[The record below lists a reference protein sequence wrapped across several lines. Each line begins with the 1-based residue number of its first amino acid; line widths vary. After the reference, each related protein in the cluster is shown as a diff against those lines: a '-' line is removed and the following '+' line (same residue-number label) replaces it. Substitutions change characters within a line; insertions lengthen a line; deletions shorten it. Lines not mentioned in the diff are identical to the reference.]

1 MIWYRSQVSL
11 REIPDGASKVYL
23 IGEKYLDQLSATHTS
38 NTAGN
43 GDEVS
48 LYHGMAAEMIRLA
61 GSGGIY
67 LDVNV
72 PDSVSSVGQAL
83 PELQYNYPPMQDAAI
98 EAGIFDTGLGG
109 GSQGPGGEKGTRQDY
124 GASFRFGSSHAGG
137 LNMAFCD
144 GSVHIIPYE
153 IDYRVH
159 LLLADR
165 RDGQSFDAAPY
176 LGQ

>member
-1 MIWYRSQVSL
+1 MVWYRSQVSL

-23 IGEKYLDQLSATHTS
+23 IGEKYLDQLTATHTS
-38 NTAGN
+38 TTAGN

-48 LYHGMAAEMIRLA
+48 LYHGMAASMIRLA

-72 PDSVSSVGQAL
+72 PVSVTNIGSAL
-83 PELQYNYPPMQDAAI
+83 PNLQYNYPPMQDSPI
-98 EAGIFDTGLGG
+98 EAGIFDTGFSGG
-109 GSQGPGGEKGTRQDY
+109 GVGGQKGALQDY

-144 GSVHIIPYE
+144 GSVHVIPYE

-165 RDGQSFDAAPY
+165 RDGQTFDAAPY